1 MNNINSSNNNSS
13 NQPTNAL
20 SICSKLTGGEV
31 VGESVVYYDDAARLW
46 YVADIDAAEAA
57 IEYADVQDGY
67 SLWCG
72 ATVPSQEY
80 LKREDA
86 IASLPAEEI

>member
-1 MNNINSSNNNSS
+1 MNNNNINNNNQS
-13 NQPTNAL
+13 TNAL

-31 VGESVVYYDDAARLW
+31 VGESVVYYDDTARLW

-72 ATVPSQEY
+72 ATMPSKEY
-80 LKREDA
+80 LSREDA